1 MKGKARCRMHGGAK
15 GVGAPKGERNGAY
28 RTGFY
33 AAEAV
38 AFRRECRD
46 VLKAARSA
54 LADLVG

>member
-1 MKGKARCRMHGGAK
+1 MHGGAR

-38 AFRRECRD
+38 AMRRECRD
-46 VLKAARSA
+46 VLNVARSA
-54 LADLVG
+54 LADLAG